1 MEEISCK
8 IMGLS
13 FSNKGTGYH
22 VLRCVSVDDSKAVTV
37 KGTFPDVNVSVGL
50 KAKFRGRWE
59 DHPKFGRQFHAAVME
74 LVPEKGANGV
84 VKYLVNYVKSIG
96 PVTAGKLYAAYGDEL
111 LTILDSDP
119 EKISECGFLSST
131 QVKAIIDEWKHASAS
146 RSASIFLTNAG
157 LNGSQ
162 VRSVYG
168 KFGAKTVELVKE
180 DPYCLYEC
188 DGVGIATADSV
199 ARKLGIG
206 RDDPRRCKAL
216 VLFAL
221 TDLGFSDG
229 HMYAT
234 SDQIKSH
241 IQKLLVKG
249 TLESFSYGEYL
260 SDSHFY
266 SAMDGLRQAEKIHV
280 EGTDIYTMSNWRN
293 ESEAAAALGVMLAQ
307 SPIGKNGLGSMLSD
321 FEKRKNLSFSEDQR
335 KAFLILE
342 ESRVGVISGYPGTGK
357 TLLVSAFVDL
367 FERLGMH
374 YVLMSPTGIAA
385 KRLSQVTKKSAGT
398 IHRCLGFKQNAWTFH
413 KGNKFHVDAVIVD
426 EMSMVDGSTFYH
438 LVTALSP
445 DTVLIMV
452 GDPAQLPSVGA
463 GHVLHS
469 LIRSGKVPHVAL
481 TRIYRQ
487 DGASDIVKVAH
498 SILGGKK
505 VDTSL
510 HMDSQFVFL
519 EMGKS
524 SVMGEICTLTSKM
537 KDRGA
542 NFQVIAPM
550 YGGDLGVDRLNQEL
564 REVLNPDYRSGN
576 ASKIDVGSQSLY
588 EGDRVM
594 IIKNDYERMIYNGDT
609 GKIQRISLKDDVVE
623 VRVFDWFDQEASVPT
638 YVDKVFTFKVEE
650 ARNVLRVAFACTA
663 HKVQGQEFDFVV
675 LPMTMQYGIMLY
687 RNLVYTAITR
697 AKKRVFVFGDPSAF
711 GFAAENERE
720 TVRNTN
726 LGFLISAPSARL
738 PSEESTDIPPVPA

>member
-8 IMGLS
+8 ILGLS
-13 FSNKGTGYH
+13 FSNKGTGFH
-22 VLRCVSVDDSKAVTV
+22 ILRCAAGEDMKTVTV
-37 KGTFPDVNVSVGL
+37 KGTFPDVNVTIGL

-59 DHPKFGRQFHAAVME
+59 DHPKFGRQFSAAVME

-111 LTILDSDP
+111 LTILDNDP
-119 EKISECGFLSST
+119 EKIGECGFLSST
-131 QVKAIIDEWKHASAS
+131 QVKAIVDEWRNASAS
-146 RSASIFLTNAG
+146 RTSMIFLTNVG

-162 VRSVYG
+162 SRSVYSRLG
-168 KFGAKTVELVKE
+168 VKTVELVKE

-216 VLFAL
+216 VLYAL
-221 TDLGFSDG
+221 TDMGFSDG
-229 HMYAT
+229 HMFAT

-241 IQKLLVKG
+241 IQKAMTKG
-249 TLESFSYGEYL
+249 SLEPFSYGEFL
-260 SDSHFY
+260 ADSHFY
-266 SAMDGLRQAEKIHV
+266 KAMDELRASNKVHV
-280 EGTDIYTMSNWRN
+280 RDTDIYLSSHWRN
-293 ESEAAAALGVMLAQ
+293 ESEAADALTEMIAQ
-307 SPIGKNGLGSMLSD
+307 DPLGRDGLESMLSD
-321 FEKRKNLSFSEDQR
+321 FEKRKGLTFSEDQR
-335 KAFLILE
+335 RAFLILE
-342 ESRVGVISGYPGTGK
+342 QSRVGVISGYPGTGK
-357 TLLVSAFVDL
+357 TLLISAFVDL

-385 KRLSQVTKKSAGT
+385 KRLSQVTGKPAGT

-413 KGNKFHVDAVIVD
+413 RGNKFHVDAVIVD
-426 EMSMVDGSTFYH
+426 EMSMVDGSTFFH
-438 LVTALSP
+438 LVSALP
-445 DTVLIMV
+445 PRTVLILV

-469 LIRSGKVPHVAL
+469 LIGCEKIPHVAL

-498 SILGGKK
+498 AILGGQKI
-505 VDTSL
+505 DTSFQK
-510 HMDSQFVFL
+510 DSQFVFL
-519 EMGKS
+519 EMGRK
-524 SVMGEICTLTSKM
+524 SVMGELCTLTSKM

-564 REVLNPDYRSGN
+564 REVLNPEYASGK
-576 ASKIDVGSQSLY
+576 ASKIDVGSGALY

-609 GKIQRISLKDDVVE
+609 GKIQRISLKDDLVE
-623 VRVFDWFDQEASVPT
+623 VRVFDWFDQEASTPT
-638 YVDKVFTFKVEE
+638 YVDKVFTFKIEE

-697 AKKRVFVFGDPSAF
+697 AKKRVFLFGDPSAF
-711 GFAAENERE
+711 SFAAENERE
-720 TVRNTN
+720 TIRNTN
-726 LGFLISAPSARL
+726 LGQLIQRGEAEQVPPS
-738 PSEESTDIPPVPA
+738 